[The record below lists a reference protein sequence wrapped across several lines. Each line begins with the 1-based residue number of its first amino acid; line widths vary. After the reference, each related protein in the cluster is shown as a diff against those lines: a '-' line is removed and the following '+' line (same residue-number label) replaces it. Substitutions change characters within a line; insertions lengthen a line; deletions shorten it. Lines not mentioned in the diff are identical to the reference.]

1 MNTSIKNISK
11 VLATAA
17 LLASAGFAHA
27 APAAP
32 NGGSATANLAVS
44 ASITAKC
51 TISTT
56 AVAFGAYDPVVTNS
70 STGSNVTQNGEVVVA
85 CTKRAGSLWVGL
97 GEGSNAVSGARNMV
111 GAASTDKLAYSLVQP
126 VANTVGAACP
136 AFGAGTAWEN
146 TDSTALN
153 LETSTGVA
161 TRTYKVCGEI
171 AKGQDKSV
179 DAYSD
184 TVVATINF

>member
-1 MNTSIKNISK
+1 MNTSIKNVSK

-17 LLASAGFAHA
+17 FLASAGFVHA
-27 APAAP
+27 ADAAP
-32 NGGSATANLAVS
+32 NGGSTTANLAVS

-97 GEGSNAVSGARNMV
+97 GSGLYADAGVRYMN
-111 GAASTDKLAYSLVQP
+111 GQTRGDKLAYSLKQP
-126 VANTVGAACP
+126 SSNTP
-136 AFGAGTAWEN
+136 
-146 TDSTALN
+146 
-153 LETSTGVA
+153 
-161 TRTYKVCGEI
+161 
-171 AKGQDKSV
+171 
-179 DAYSD
+179 DAS
-184 TVVATINF
+184 

>member
-27 APAAP
+27 VPAGPAAP
-32 NGGSATANLAVS
+32 NGGSANADIAVS
-44 ASITAKC
+44 ATITAKC

-56 AVAFGAYDPVVTNS
+56 AVAFGEYDPITGNDVT
-70 STGSNVTQNGEVVVA
+70 TNGTVVVG
-85 CTKRAGSLWVGL
+85 CTKAAGSLWVGL
-97 GEGSNAVSGARNMV
+97 GAGSNAVGSDRTMLGASR
-111 GAASTDKLAYSLVQP
+111 GDKLTYSLKQP

-136 AFGAGTAWEN
+136 AFGSGTVWEN
-146 TDSTALN
+146 TSGTALN
-153 LETSTGVA
+153 LESPTGYA
-161 TRTYKVCGEI
+161 TRTYKVCGQI
-171 AKGQDKSV
+171 AKAQDKAV
-179 DAYSD
+179 DTYTD